1 MKLTNFLLNLA
12 FVSLLRMPAHA
23 EHGAHATG
31 FLFYPTNPGALQA
44 RAREIAISVR
54 SRVPA
59 ESQDTDG
66 FVEDSASS
74 DSAAV
79 EVDGCVVT
87 PHIAVSNGSC
97 IHAKS
102 VKSYFFFHADIAQW

>member
-1 MKLTNFLLNLA
+1 MPPASYFFQRISAPPTEGDAVDISDLEYVLA
-12 FVSLLRMPAHA
+12 V
-23 EHGAHATG
+23 
-31 FLFYPTNPGALQA
+31 QA

-54 SRVPA
+54 SRVSA
-59 ESQDTDG
+59 ESEDTNG

-102 VKSYFFFHADIAQW
+102 VKNWFFFHADIAQW

>member
-1 MKLTNFLLNLA
+1 MLSTEPMPPASYIIQRIPAPSTEGDAVDISDLEYFLA
-12 FVSLLRMPAHA
+12 V
-23 EHGAHATG
+23 
-31 FLFYPTNPGALQA
+31 QA

-59 ESQDTDG
+59 ESEDTNG

-79 EVDGCVVT
+79 EVDGYVVT
-87 PHIAVSNGSC
+87 PHMAVSNGSC
-97 IHAKS
+97 IHAKR
-102 VKSYFFFHADIAQW
+102 VKSYFLFQADIAQW